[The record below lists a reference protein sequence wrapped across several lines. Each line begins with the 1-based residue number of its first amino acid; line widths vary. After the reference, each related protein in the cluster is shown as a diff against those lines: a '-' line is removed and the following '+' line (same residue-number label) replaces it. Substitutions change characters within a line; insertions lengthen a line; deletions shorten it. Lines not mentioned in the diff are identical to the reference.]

1 MPYKPLVEEIKDYA
15 IFHLSK
21 EGRILSWNRGAQL
34 IFGYDKDEI
43 IGQDFTVIFTPE
55 DRAEG
60 IHEKELKKAKKTG
73 RAEDTR
79 WHLRK
84 DDLRFFAQG
93 VTTALLDEGGKLI
106 GYAKIPRDDTAR
118 KQLGLGLAIVR
129 QLVELHGGTV
139 LVESEGSGQGANF
152 TVHLPLLPVRRE
164 RVSDVPRVH
173 PKANTGALLNCP
185 PELSDLRVLLVDD
198 EADSRDL
205 LNLILDSC
213 GAKVTVTSSAAE
225 AFEAVKREKFD
236 VIVSDIGM
244 PDEDGFSFIGK
255 VRELS
260 NEENGDVPAIAL
272 TAYARAEDR
281 VKALRSGFQ
290 MHVAKP
296 VEPAELIA
304 IVANLTGRMRN
315 PRAE

>member
-1 MPYKPLVEEIKDYA
+1 M
-15 IFHLSK
+15 
-21 EGRILSWNRGAQL
+21 
-34 IFGYDKDEI
+34 
-43 IGQDFTVIFTPE
+43 
-55 DRAEG
+55 
-60 IHEKELKKAKKTG
+60 
-73 RAEDTR
+73 TR
-79 WHLRK
+79 RH
-84 DDLRFFAQG
+84 
-93 VTTALLDEGGKLI
+93 GG
-106 GYAKIPRDDTAR
+106 
-118 KQLGLGLAIVR
+118 LGLGLAIVR

-139 LVESEGSGQGANF
+139 LVESEGSGQGSTF
-152 TVHLPLLPVRRE
+152 TIHLPLLPVRRE

-173 PKANTGALLNCP
+173 PKADTGAPLDCP

-205 LNLILDSC
+205 LNLVLDSC
-213 GAKVTVTSSAAE
+213 GAIVTITSSAAE

-244 PDEDGFSFIGK
+244 PDEDGFSLIRK

-260 NEENGDVPAIAL
+260 NEKGGNVPAIAL

-290 MHVAKP
+290 MHIAKP

-304 IVANLTGRMRN
+304 IVANLAGRMRN
-315 PRAE
+315 PNQNVN